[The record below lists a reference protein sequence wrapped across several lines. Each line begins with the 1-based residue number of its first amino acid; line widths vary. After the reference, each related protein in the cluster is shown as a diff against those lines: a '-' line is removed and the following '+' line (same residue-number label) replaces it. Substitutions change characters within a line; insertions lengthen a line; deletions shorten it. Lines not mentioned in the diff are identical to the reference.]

1 MNLMI
6 SDLIS
11 LSYKSNLGNESAIIP
26 AIASYSINEFTS
38 FGLILKVNFS
48 DPLYVSHSFLKD
60 RIDLVILDSSI
71 FKAKSDG
78 HQLKGNYS
86 LVGIQV
92 PKQMA
97 SEEDYEIVS
106 GLGSGAENGMIF
118 TLVVPF
124 LFMIFMSVSMNR
136 VWALYNM
143 LQLLINISN
152 Y

>member
-1 MNLMI
+1 
-6 SDLIS
+6 
-11 LSYKSNLGNESAIIP
+11 
-26 AIASYSINEFTS
+26 
-38 FGLILKVNFS
+38 V
-48 DPLYVSHSFLKD
+48 FLDGKY
-60 RIDLVILDSSI
+60 
-71 FKAKSDG
+71 FKAKLDG
-78 HQLKGNYS
+78 HTLEGNYS
-86 LVGIQV
+86 LKGIEV

-97 SEEDYEIVS
+97 SEEDYETVS

-124 LFMIFMSVSMNR
+124 LFMIVMSVSMNR

>member
-1 MNLMI
+1 M
-6 SDLIS
+6 
-11 LSYKSNLGNESAIIP
+11 
-26 AIASYSINEFTS
+26 
-38 FGLILKVNFS
+38 
-48 DPLYVSHSFLKD
+48 
-60 RIDLVILDSSI
+60 

-78 HQLKGNYS
+78 YQLEGNYS

-97 SEEDYEIVS
+97 SEEDYEIVW

-124 LFMIFMSVSMNR
+124 LFMIIMSVSMNR

-143 LQLLINISN
+143 L
-152 Y
+152 